1 MSNLLARLNTYE
13 SLTGATAEKK
23 KFGQGVYYNFSD
35 DSELYKNGTFKK
47 VIDAVLEQALVSED
61 QTHKNIAKDVKN
73 ALAQQGPGVTL
84 EIRVYDPK
92 ANDFVRNVSDESSIS
107 MSLDDK
113 VKDYIIEKEITNA
126 NETYKVDYLDIVVTL
141 DSVVGRK

>member
-23 KFGQGVYYNFSD
+23 SFGQGVYYNFGD
-35 DSELYKNGTFKK
+35 DSELYKNGSFKK

-61 QTHKNIAKDVKN
+61 QAHKNLAKDVKN
-73 ALAQQGPGVTL
+73 TLAQQGPGVTL

-92 ANDFVRNVSDESSIS
+92 TNDFVRNVSDERSIG
-107 MSLDDK
+107 MGLDDK
-113 VKDYIIEKEITNA
+113 VKDYVVEKEITNA
-126 NETYKVDYLDIVVTL
+126 NETCKVDYLDIVVTL
-141 DSVVGRK
+141 DSIVGRK